1 MIFVRSICRLRRR
14 APLRQKL
21 LGFAVM
27 MPYSF
32 AEATR
37 FGIHT
42 SMILTI
48 FLEFVQDSCRKIAY
62 APSFGVMEIP
72 HRCQQRLR
80 KAIAP
85 FRYVSVREKRGAE
98 IVRELTGKQV
108 MVAVDPTLL
117 VSMAHWQTL
126 AKPIDSEQ
134 KVPVL
139 LFPQ

>member
-1 MIFVRSICRLRRR
+1 
-14 APLRQKL
+14 
-21 LGFAVM
+21 
-27 MPYSF
+27 
-32 AEATR
+32 
-37 FGIHT
+37 
-42 SMILTI
+42 
-48 FLEFVQDSCRKIAY
+48 
-62 APSFGVMEIP
+62 MEIP
-72 HRCQQRLR
+72 HRCQKRLR

-134 KVPVL
+134 KY
-139 LFPQ
+139 LFCYFSVKMRDIWKPQRKSHGKSI